1 MIKTLDMLGLYMSEH
16 KPNIHQDNRKS
27 IYRVPNILDRG
38 ENLVFNIGGDSSEV
52 EESIDQ
58 AVEEEDLTVEY
69 D

>member
-1 MIKTLDMLGLYMSEH
+1 MLGLYMSEH